1 MRPTIKQI
9 LHKEDLGNLHMA
21 FKLWQYKPFIGI
33 SALAKLTVKSLK
45 ELIYVQVTR
54 PVPRPSAVLVKAE
67 SEPYS

>member
-1 MRPTIKQI
+1 MRPTIKQ
-9 LHKEDLGNLHMA
+9 
-21 FKLWQYKPFIGI
+21 PFIGI
-33 SALAKLTVKSLK
+33 SALAKMTVKSLK

>member
-1 MRPTIKQI
+1 MRPTIQQI

-33 SALAKLTVKSLK
+33 SALAKMTVKSLK